1 MEIKTEP
8 DTPNQDYTFTMG
20 DVEGWHYFYC
30 SLLDHCK
37 VYNMK
42 AKVYV
47 TDDMTKCFSWISV
60 NIQ

>member
-8 DTPNQDYTFTMG
+8 DTPNQDYTFNMG

-37 VYNMK
+37 KYNVK

-47 TDDMTKCFSWISV
+47 TDDMAKCPI
-60 NIQ
+60 